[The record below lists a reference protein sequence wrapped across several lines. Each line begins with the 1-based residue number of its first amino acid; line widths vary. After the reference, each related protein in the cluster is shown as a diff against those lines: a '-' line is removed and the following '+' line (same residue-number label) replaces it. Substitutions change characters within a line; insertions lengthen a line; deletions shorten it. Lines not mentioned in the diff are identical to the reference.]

1 MNNKDIKVTFP
12 GGKRVDAEYKGFAI
26 KTDQPVYAGGEGSAP
41 APFDLFLASIAT
53 CSGIYVLSFCQERGI
68 PTEDASVVM
77 KTEKNPETKMI
88 GKISIE
94 IILPPE
100 FPEKYSKAVIRAVDT
115 CSVKAHLFKPP
126 AFEVETKIGNA
137 S

>member
-1 MNNKDIKVTFP
+1 MKRMGIDVIFP
-12 GGKRVDAEYKGFAI
+12 GGKRVDAEYKGFTI

-53 CSGIYVLSFCQERGI
+53 CCGIYVLSFCQERGI
-68 PTEDASVVM
+68 PTENASLMM

-94 IILPPE
+94 INLPSE

-115 CSVKAHLFKPP
+115 CSVKAHMFNPP
-126 AFEVETKIGNA
+126 AFEIETKIGE
-137 S
+137 